1 MSYVKEAI
9 DVLDRRELWELV
21 EKGVAALKSSDQGP
35 VSTLPQRPLYVTVRP
50 PSFRNCNTRSLHMKL
65 TTILLA
71 GAIVLVGAGYARAQD
86 LQAEK
91 TLVANE
97 RAINDAVEKGN
108 VAAFTQYVA
117 ADGWSVDGTA
127 GRMSVADFLK
137 GFDQMTKGLKITSW
151 DMTDSMVQW
160 VDATTAVHSY
170 KWTVKGTYQGQAMP
184 SPVWVST
191 VWTKKNG
198 KWMAMFHQES
208 VVAPQPTK

>member
-1 MSYVKEAI
+1 
-9 DVLDRRELWELV
+9 
-21 EKGVAALKSSDQGP
+21 
-35 VSTLPQRPLYVTVRP
+35 
-50 PSFRNCNTRSLHMKL
+50 MKL

-71 GAIVLVGAGYARAQD
+71 GAIVVVGAGYARAQD
-86 LQAEK
+86 PQAEK
-91 TLVANE
+91 TIIANE
-97 RAINDAVEKGN
+97 RASNDAIAKGN
-108 VAAFTQYVA
+108 VAAFAQYA
-117 ADGWSVDGTA
+117 FADGWSLDGTA

-137 GFDQMTKGLKITSW
+137 GFDQMTKGLKVTSW

-170 KWTVKGTYQGQAMP
+170 KFSIQATYQGVPMP

-208 VVAPQPTK
+208 VVTPPPTK